1 MKLHSLLACDSAYFC
16 KTNFGGFLTIRSVYE
31 LTNIQVLLFS
41 FAIVGVAQSMFALYS
56 GLALYAFSTAFVV
69 PCLTTLVSQVGKL
82 KTIVADP
89 DLNPDTDP
97 PDPHS
102 FWAYRIRIH

>member
-1 MKLHSLLACDSAYFC
+1 MPSLF
-16 KTNFGGFLTIRSVYE
+16 
-31 LTNIQVLLFS
+31 FS

-82 KTIVADP
+82 KTSVADP
-89 DLNPDTDP
+89 DPNPDTDP
-97 PDPHS
+97 PDPHILGPSGSNSQRYGSGSGS
-102 FWAYRIRIH
+102 FYHHANIIRKTLIPTIL